1 MMYEWKK
8 AIVVGASSG
17 IGEALVRRLTAQGC
31 RVGMVARRADRLQ
44 QIADE
49 INGATLNLAI
59 PYTADV
65 RDFDRAEEHFDNLVR
80 KLAGLDLIIYAAGIM
95 PKVGPTEYNTA
106 IDKEIIEINLIGAIA
121 WLNCAAK
128 RFERAKGGT
137 IVGIGSPSGDRG
149 RRGNPAYGA
158 SKAGLE
164 CYLESLRNRLS
175 QFGVSVVTVKPGP
188 VETEMTLARG
198 RLRGMIPCDTAA
210 NLILKAAKKFG
221 KTAYIPWKWW
231 LASKILRA
239 IPSPIFRRMNV

>member
-1 MMYEWKK
+1 MLYEWKK

-17 IGEALVRRLTAQGC
+17 IGEALARKLMAQGC
-31 RVGMVARRADRLQ
+31 RVGIVARRAERLQ
-44 QIADE
+44 QIAHE

-59 PYTADV
+59 PYQADV

-80 KLAGLDLIIYAAGIM
+80 ELEGLDLVIYAAGIM
-95 PKVGPTEYNTA
+95 PKIGPTEYNTA

-128 RFERAKGGT
+128 RFERSKGGT

-175 QFGVSVVTVKPGP
+175 KFGVSVVTVKPGP
-188 VETEMTLARG
+188 VETDMTFARG
-198 RLRGMIPCDTAA
+198 RLPGMISCETAA
-210 NLILKAAKKFG
+210 NLILSAAGKFG

-231 LASKILRA
+231 LASKILRT
-239 IPSPIFRRMNV
+239 IPSSIFRRMNV